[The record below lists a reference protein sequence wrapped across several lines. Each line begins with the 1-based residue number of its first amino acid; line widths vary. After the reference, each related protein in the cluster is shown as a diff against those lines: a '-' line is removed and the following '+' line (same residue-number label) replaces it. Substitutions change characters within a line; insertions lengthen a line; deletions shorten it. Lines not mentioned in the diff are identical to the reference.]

1 MIIDFLDSRFPEDIS
16 YGAIGGPQYSTDVLA
31 TISGHEKRNIN
42 WINSRIVY
50 NVTHGAKTKEQKDA
64 LLAFFRNCYGKAVA
78 FRFKDWSDYEG
89 NDQLI
94 GVGDGVNS
102 IFQLNKIYKVGEIFV
117 KRKISRPVEGS
128 VEIYTIKKGSLRGA
142 NHKISMNDRV
152 TINYKT
158 GNAIFKEPP
167 ALGQDIYGT
176 FEFDVPARFNTDSM
190 NLSIDDYGIHSWK
203 SISIIEIKE

>member
-128 VEIYTIKKGSLRGA
+128 VEIYTIKRDL
-142 NHKISMNDRV
+142 
-152 TINYKT
+152 
-158 GNAIFKEPP
+158 
-167 ALGQDIYGT
+167 
-176 FEFDVPARFNTDSM
+176 
-190 NLSIDDYGIHSWK
+190 
-203 SISIIEIKE
+203 